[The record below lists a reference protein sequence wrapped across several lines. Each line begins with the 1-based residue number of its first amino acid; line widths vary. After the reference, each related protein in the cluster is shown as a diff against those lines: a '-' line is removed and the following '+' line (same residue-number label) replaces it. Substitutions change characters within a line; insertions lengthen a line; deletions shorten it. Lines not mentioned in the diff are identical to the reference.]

1 MTLITPTEL
10 KTNLKLQGIDT
21 DDLDDETLLNLINLK
36 VNELTALTGIPVNP
50 VTRKQIIQKFKGT
63 LFECEW
69 YPVSEINSL
78 KIDNKELTIDTDFI
92 LDESLGV
99 IYFNENLNGLLVI
112 EYTHKVSDDFIKNNI
127 NSLISDM
134 ALYQL
139 KSNDSNLDGVVSSI
153 HEADQS
159 INYDTNNS
167 LGNRIYTRI
176 GSLKSSF
183 TSCRVK
189 WL

>member
-1 MTLITPTEL
+1 MTIITPTEL

-21 DDLDDETLLNLINLK
+21 DDLDDETLQSLIDLK

-69 YPVSEINSL
+69 YPVSEIQSL
-78 KIDNKELTIDTDFI
+78 RIDGEELNDTDFT
-92 LDESLGV
+92 LDESLGI
-99 IYFNENLNGLLVI
+99 IYFNKNVNGLLVI
-112 EYTHKVSDDFIKNNI
+112 QYTHKVSDDFVKNNI

-139 KSNDSNLDGVVSSI
+139 KSNDSNFDGVVSSI

-167 LGNRIYTRI
+167 LGNRIYARI